1 MNSACA
7 ACCTAGQERTLD
19 NRQILVLKI
28 CSDILQMSPDKV
40 EEADEI
46 ASLDENLKNNFSWVV
61 ILSEGQRQPGKRC

>member
-1 MNSACA
+1 MLVLPVVRPVKK
-7 ACCTAGQERTLD
+7 EL